1 MVVLVPRDWIALL
14 KRMAYDALLR
24 WKAAAKRKVLLVDG
38 ARQIGKTFLIEEF
51 ARNEYASYIKID
63 FLNDARAVE
72 LLGKAQD
79 ARQVVEM
86 VSLISGKPLGDRKTL
101 LFFDEVQKAQNI
113 VTISKYLLEDGR
125 FDVVMSGSML
135 GVELT
140 EVKSFPVGYMTI
152 LHMYPLTFEEFCW
165 AQNVPQTVLDSAGIG
180 NGGPGAISDEVHGKL
195 IDLFRLYLV
204 IGGMPEAVQTYLDSS
219 HDLSAVRE
227 VLNDLVRLYRE
238 DIAKYANGRSLQV
251 KAIYDEIPQQ
261 LAKENKRFQLNSL
274 RKQARYE
281 RFANDFAWL
290 VGAKTALKAVNVTE
304 PKFMLAR
311 TEEPSRF
318 KLYAHDCG
326 MLMSCYPT
334 EVAADVL
341 AGAKSVNFGAVYEN
355 FVAQELAA
363 AGVKLRYYHNNRRGE
378 VDFVVETNE
387 AQVLPIEMK
396 SGKDY
401 KIHSALN
408 NLLSAD
414 EFGISEAVV
423 LSEFAAR
430 EEKKCGKVVSYLPL
444 YSASSLTKR
453 LNADVGA
460 FERPSEARTSLR
472 VDPPTW

>member
-1 MVVLVPRDWIALL
+1 
-14 KRMAYDALLR
+14 
-24 WKAAAKRKVLLVDG
+24 
-38 ARQIGKTFLIEEF
+38 
-51 ARNEYASYIKID
+51 
-63 FLNDARAVE
+63 
-72 LLGKAQD
+72 
-79 ARQVVEM
+79 
-86 VSLISGKPLGDRKTL
+86 
-101 LFFDEVQKAQNI
+101 
-113 VTISKYLLEDGR
+113 
-125 FDVVMSGSML
+125 
-135 GVELT
+135 
-140 EVKSFPVGYMTI
+140 MTI

-238 DIAKYANGRSLQV
+238 DIAKYASGRSLQV

-326 MLMSCYPT
+326 MHMSRYPI

-387 AQVLPIEMK
+387 AQVLPIEVK

-408 NLLSAD
+408 NLLSVD

-423 LSEFAAR
+423 LSEFAPR

-444 YSASSLTKR
+444 YSISSLTKR

-460 FERPSEARTSLR
+460 FERPSEERTSLR
-472 VDPPTW
+472 ADPPTW